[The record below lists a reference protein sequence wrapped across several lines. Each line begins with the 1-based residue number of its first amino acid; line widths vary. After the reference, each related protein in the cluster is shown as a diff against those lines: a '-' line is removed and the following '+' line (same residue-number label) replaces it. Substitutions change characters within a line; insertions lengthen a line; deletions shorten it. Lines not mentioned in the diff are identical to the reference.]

1 MEELASMPPEKLGAF
16 CFRPMIGVYKQKM
29 SVTELKDSA
38 AVKELFY
45 NELTTDQQ
53 ALFSF
58 FVYYYHAVDPLE
70 EYFWWNAY
78 FLAQPKI
85 WSATKAALNYFDD
98 YVQLQ
103 LLEEVEAALLSWGQP
118 TSLEDFQTTR
128 EDLAKH
134 GEWLTAMSS
143 SHLSFLEAAPNSL
156 RLIGKHILTRP
167 ESFFDLE

>member
-16 CFRPMIGVYKQKM
+16 CFRPMIGAYKEKM
-29 SVTELKDSA
+29 SVTELEDSA
-38 AVKELFY
+38 AVKEQFY
-45 NELTTDQQ
+45 NELTNDQQ

-58 FVYYYHAVDPLE
+58 FVYYYHAVDPLD

-98 YVQLQ
+98 NVQLQ
-103 LLEEVEAALLSWGQP
+103 LLEKVEGALLSWGQP
-118 TSLEDFQTTR
+118 TSLVDFHTKR
-128 EDLAKH
+128 EDLAKQE
-134 GEWLTAMSS
+134 EWLAAMSS
-143 SHLSFLEAAPNSL
+143 FHLSFLEAAPNSL
-156 RLIGKHILTRP
+156 RLIGAHILTRP